1 MKRARHRRH
10 LPSIAVALGLS
21 AQLPLACEPK
31 VTVGDWPCTG
41 RPAQTGDAGAPNEPA
56 PITFDP
62 VALPWSSG
70 FEGGFCDFAR
80 VDGFCYGDPG
90 ASYTLV
96 TSPVHSGRFA
106 AAFSV
111 RGDGSNRAKQV
122 RCVRQ
127 GRFPMEGYYSAWY
140 FIPAFATNLD
150 NWNLLH
156 FQGADPPADLRNL
169 WDVSLVSDDS
179 NALRLRLLSYE
190 SLLDPEYA
198 DAMEPIPI
206 GAWFQ
211 IKVRFRRASNATG
224 ELSVFQDGE
233 LVAQMTNLV
242 TDDTIWGQLYVGN
255 YATDLM
261 PVDSTVFVDD
271 VVFSDRP

>member
-1 MKRARHRRH
+1 MT
-10 LPSIAVALGLS
+10 SIVVALGLS
-21 AQLPLACEPK
+21 ALVFLGCEPK
-31 VTVGDWPCTG
+31 VAVVGDWPCTG
-41 RPAQTGDAGAPNEPA
+41 RPAQTGDAGAPNEP
-56 PITFDP
+56 PVPRTFDP
-62 VALPWSSG
+62 VALQWSSG

-80 VDGFCYGDPG
+80 VDGFCYGDPE

-111 RGDGSNRAKQV
+111 RGDGGSNRAKQV

-140 FIPAFATNLD
+140 FIPEFAANSG

-156 FQGADPPADLRNL
+156 FQGADPPADLRGL
-169 WDVSLVSDDS
+169 WDVSLLS
-179 NALRLRLLSYE
+179 NASNELRLNLLSYTR
-190 SLLDPEYA
+190 SLLDP
-198 DAMEPIPI
+198 DRSPSMKPVPI
-206 GAWFQ
+206 GTWFQ
-211 IKVRFRRASNATG
+211 IKVLFRRASNATG

-233 LVAQMTNLV
+233 LVAQLTNLV

-255 YATDLM
+255 YATELM

-271 VVFSDRP
+271 VVFSDLP